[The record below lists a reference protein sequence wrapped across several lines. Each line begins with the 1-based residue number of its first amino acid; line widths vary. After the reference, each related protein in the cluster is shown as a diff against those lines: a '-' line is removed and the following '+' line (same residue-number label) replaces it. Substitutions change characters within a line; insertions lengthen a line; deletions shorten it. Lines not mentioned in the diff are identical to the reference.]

1 MISSEDRPGLELEK
15 SLALDQSKMEGL
27 KNELDSMEE
36 FANELD
42 NDMDNWSKSED
53 DQSADSNLSEDGLS
67 SKNKTSEQN
76 SENDP
81 EAAFL
86 LDLKSKESES
96 MKGYTS
102 TNSRNVIIH
111 PHSDSK
117 DISNRNLNFDTKLK
131 KHISERFLNTSSVAL
146 QPKNSEIIVQGKGR
160 NKRLNK
166 SEKQRRTFD
175 LSDSSNEE
183 VILDHLKSQTDPRI
197 AIKSDP
203 KFKKDAFEKACGKK
217 QKPSQHFKKK
227 GPHLGKLK
235 MQSNQYLKSE
245 DLDIKNN
252 RFNKSG
258 GDNYYMDQDSENNKG
273 DFSKARNR
281 LNSDEFEEVEGNGV
295 VFINNADPSEKVI
308 LNPDMVS
315 PLNNLDINFGFDGQF
330 GGGMTLNL
338 EDSLTAYENRDTPSQ
353 RNIQKSSNAFGS

>member
-1 MISSEDRPGLELEK
+1 MSQEDRPGLELEK

-36 FANELD
+36 FENELE
-42 NDMDNWSKSED
+42 NDMDNWSRSED
-53 DQSADSNLSEDGLS
+53 QQSDDSNLSEEGLS
-67 SKNKTSEQN
+67 NKNKTSEQN
-76 SENDP
+76 SENNSDK
-81 EAAFL
+81 AFL
-86 LDLKSKESES
+86 LDLRSKESES
-96 MKGYTS
+96 MEGYTS

-117 DISNRNLNFDTKLK
+117 DISNRNLNFDENLK
-131 KHISERFLNTSSVAL
+131 KNTSERFLNTSSVAQ
-146 QPKNSEIIVQGKGR
+146 QPKNSEIIVTESGR
-160 NKRLNK
+160 NRRLNK

-175 LSDSSNEE
+175 LSNSSKEV
-183 VILDHLKSQTDPRI
+183 VILEHLKSQTDPRLVV
-197 AIKSDP
+197 KSDP
-203 KFKKDAFEKACGKK
+203 KLDKNGFEEAFGKK
-217 QKPSQHFKKK
+217 QEPNQHFKKK
-227 GPHLGKLK
+227 GPHLEKLK
-235 MQSNQYLKSE
+235 MQSNQYLKA
-245 DLDIKNN
+245 DDFDIKDN

-258 GDNYYMDQDSENNKG
+258 GDNYYMDQDSETNMG

-295 VFINNADPSEKVI
+295 VFINNNDPSEKVI

-353 RNIQKSSNAFGS
+353 RNIQKSSKAFRS